1 MMEDEM
7 DMACSMH
14 RRVKNAWK
22 SLGGKL
28 ERKRM
33 LGMPRK

>member
-1 MMEDEM
+1 MKWIWHV
-7 DMACSMH
+7 ACIEG
-14 RRVKNAWK
+14 VKNTWK

-33 LGMPRK
+33 LGMPRN